1 MNQKTFLKP
10 DKDRTTILR
19 ILYLTGFIVMLGIG
33 IITPVL
39 PVYAHI
45 MGATGFW
52 VGVIFSAF
60 TLSRTLCMPYFG
72 KKSDHYGRRIF
83 ILVGLAGYSLF
94 SYLYIFAD
102 SVLSLTIIRFI
113 HGVFSAMV
121 FPITVAYVAD
131 MTIQGEE
138 GESMGKFQSFAFLGM
153 SCGPLLGGVLVEQFN
168 SDSAFLS
175 LAGLSVLAFILCLF
189 FLPDYKIPAK
199 SSKPI
204 LSLLFHP
211 SLKVPVI
218 GFLLYS
224 AVFSVFVVFLP
235 LLGHSIQLDY
245 SDISLLIF
253 GASITMVICQR
264 FSGKFIDIFNKYWT
278 IAIGA
283 GMMSAA
289 LLLFPFTGNLLH
301 LLGYSILLGCGL
313 GLTLT
318 SFSAMMV
325 IEGRK
330 HGQGSVEGILN
341 TAQGIG
347 IIISPV
353 LFGLVLDHSNIT
365 LVFILGSMISV
376 IMTVWMAVLYQKSLH
391 NKEPYDG

>member
-1 MNQKTFLKP
+1 MNQ
-10 DKDRTTILR
+10 RTLLDPEKERTAILR

-39 PVYAHI
+39 PVYAQI

-52 VGVIFSAF
+52 VGVIFSSF

-72 KKSDHYGRRIF
+72 KKSDQYGRRIF
-83 ILVGLAGYSLF
+83 ILIGLAGYSLF
-94 SYLYIFAD
+94 SYLYVIAD

-113 HGVFSAMV
+113 HGVFAAMV

-131 MTIQGEE
+131 LTLQGEE
-138 GESMGKFQSFAFLGM
+138 GKSMGKFQSIAFLGL
-153 SCGPLLGGVLVEQFN
+153 SCGPLVGGLLVHHSN

-175 LAGLSVLAFILCLF
+175 LAGLSFLAFILCLLL
-189 FLPDYKIPAK
+189 LPDYRSPAH
-199 SSKPI
+199 SSQPI
-204 LSLLFHP
+204 LSLLFSQ
-211 SLKVPVI
+211 SLKIPVI

-235 LLGHSIQLDY
+235 LLGYSNHLDY
-245 SDISLLIF
+245 IQISMLIF
-253 GASITMVICQR
+253 GTSISMVLCQR
-264 FSGKFIDIFNKYWT
+264 LSGAFVDIFNKYS
-278 IAIGA
+278 IIFIGA
-283 GMMSAA
+283 GLMSVS
-289 LLLFPFTGNLLH
+289 LLLFPFSDNMVL
-301 LLGYSILLGCGL
+301 LLGYSLLLGIGL

-318 SFSAMMV
+318 SFSTMMV

-347 IIISPV
+347 IIISPAI
-353 LFGLVLDHSNIT
+353 FGIILDHSNIT
-365 LVFILGSMISV
+365 LVFILGSLISV
-376 IMTVWMAVLYQKSLH
+376 VMTVWMAALYQKSFDS
-391 NKEPYDG
+391 NEPYSG